1 MPRTRVFVGVSL
13 DGFIAGPNDEL
24 DWLSGGNGADAIVI
38 GEIRLPRTL
47 LALAVGA
54 ALGLAGAALQGLLR
68 NPLADPGL
76 TGASQGAALGA
87 ATVFYFGLL
96 PWAGAFAPALAG
108 LCGAAIALVLML
120 ALAGSSGAGM
130 VLLAGLAISTLSG
143 ALLAAVLNFAPNP
156 YAMQELVFWLLGS
169 VSERGLEHLLLLGPA
184 LLIGFGLIWGQRTT
198 RLEWA
203 GILLGLIGIGLLNL
217 GSNLQA
223 SPLGAVLIIFAAAA
237 WSFGSMW
244 SKNLKLP
251 AGPMASAVEMLAG
264 GVALLAGSLLSGE
277 RMVAAPTLAGWGA
290 LAYLILFG
298 SIIAFSS
305 YLYLL
310 KNVRPAAATSYAY
323 VNPVVAVLLGI
334 AFAGES
340 IGLEE
345 GLAMLVIIGA
355 VVLIGLP
362 QWRER
367 KEEKAPADKALQ
379 QQTS

>member
-1 MPRTRVFVGVSL
+1 MPLF
-13 DGFIAGPNDEL
+13 
-24 DWLSGGNGADAIVI
+24 
-38 GEIRLPRTL
+38 
-47 LALAVGA
+47 
-54 ALGLAGAALQGLLR
+54 
-68 NPLADPGL
+68 
-76 TGASQGAALGA
+76 
-87 ATVFYFGLL
+87 
-96 PWAGAFAPALAG
+96 
-108 LCGAAIALVLML
+108 
-120 ALAGSSGAGM
+120 
-130 VLLAGLAISTLSG
+130 
-143 ALLAAVLNFAPNP
+143 ALL
-156 YAMQELVFWLLGS
+156 
-169 VSERGLEHLLLLGPA
+169 
-184 LLIGFGLIWGQRTT
+184 FGLIWGQRTT

-203 GILLGLIGIGLLNL
+203 GILLGLVGIGLLNL

-264 GVALLAGSLLSGE
+264 GFALLAGSLLSGE
-277 RMVAAPTLAGWGA
+277 RMVAAPTAAGWGA
-290 LAYLILFG
+290 LAYLIVFG

-334 AFAGES
+334 GFAGET
-340 IGLEE
+340 IGIEE

-367 KEEKAPADKALQ
+367 KEEQVRKAEGLQ
-379 QQTS
+379 EQTN